1 MTCAPPQRT
10 RPLVAV
16 ASSTGTTVDT
26 HLGHAREFRIYGSDE
41 GMVGLIGTR
50 PAPLPGSGDARWEGV
65 AEILSDCTYLLVAGV
80 GRKPLELLAERG
92 LTVIEAEGYV
102 QSLVRQLYGGID

>member
-1 MTCAPPQRT
+1 MTFAPPQRT
-10 RPLVAV
+10 RPFVAV

-80 GRKPLELLAERG
+80 GRKPLELLAERR